1 MSQTVRVLI
10 GGKEY
15 PLKGDDNQTI
25 QKVASLVN
33 EQLEEAGKKHPG
45 KPDSV
50 LTVLAAL
57 NIAESNCK
65 LQQQIE
71 VNQNYLLSELDKM
84 NDFLNTSIKSLK

>member
-10 GGKEY
+10 GGKEFS
-15 PLKGDDNQTI
+15 LKGEDNHTI

-45 KPDSV
+45 KLDSV
-50 LTVLAAL
+50 LAVLAAL

-65 LQQQIE
+65 LQQQNEI
-71 VNQNYLLSELDKM
+71 NQNYLVDELDKM
-84 NDFLNTSIKSLK
+84 TDFLKLNFK